1 MLRAGLALKAL
12 EEFAVSKV
20 LAKAFEKCTEC
31 WELCSSVLLQRNFS
45 SKDLKRLIDVAY
57 FKLN

>member
-12 EEFAVSKV
+12 EELFERKV
-20 LAKAFEKCTEC
+20 LARAFEKCTEC
-31 WELCSSVLLQRNFS
+31 WDLSSSVLLHRIFS
-45 SKDLKRLIDVAY
+45 SKDLKRLIDVVY